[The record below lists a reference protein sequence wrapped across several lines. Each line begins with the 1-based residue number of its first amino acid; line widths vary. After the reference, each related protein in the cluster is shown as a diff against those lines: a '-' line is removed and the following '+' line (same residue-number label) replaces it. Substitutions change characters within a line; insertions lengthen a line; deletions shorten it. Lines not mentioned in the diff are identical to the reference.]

1 MYLTKI
7 IDRFGSGEM
16 VAQAIDELCNK
27 MEKEGYSLVTY
38 QFYANNEK
46 IMLTF
51 KKGIKKNLI

>member
-7 IDRFGSGEM
+7 IDRVGNIEM
-16 VAQAIDELCNK
+16 VAQSIDEMCNK
-27 MEKEGYSLVTY
+27 MDKEGYSLITY

-51 KKGIKKNLI
+51 KKG